1 MSTNLYDRYT
11 STHMLADENPEA
23 LLAWSRRYFQS
34 VILPHIPS
42 DPKTNI
48 LECGCGYG
56 RNIRALR
63 AAGYSQVTGID
74 VSEEQVRYA
83 REQFGLDDI
92 HQVDACT
99 FLRESDAVYDVVLLL
114 DVLEHLKVETTVEWL
129 QLIRSRLSPSGKVII
144 QVPNALCPMNLY
156 RYLDV
161 THYRSYTD
169 RSMAQTLRLAGFSQ
183 MTFYGIPPVPV
194 GLGGSLR
201 HVLWRV
207 FLHPSI
213 RAFMWACHGS
223 IAGTI
228 FTGNLLAVVSAD

>member
-1 MSTNLYDRYT
+1 LSTNLYDRYT
-11 STHMLADENPEA
+11 STHMLADENPAA

-34 VILPHIPS
+34 VILPHVPS
-42 DPKTNI
+42 DLKANI

-56 RNIRALR
+56 RNIQALR
-63 AAGYSQVTGID
+63 AAGYSRVTGID
-74 VSEEQVRYA
+74 ISEEQVRYA
-83 REQFGLDDI
+83 REQLGLNDI
-92 HQVDACT
+92 HKGDASA
-99 FLRESDAVYDVVLLL
+99 FLRESDATYDVVLLL
-114 DVLEHLKVETTVEWL
+114 DVLEHLDVDTTVEWL
-129 QLIRSRLSPSGKVII
+129 ELIRSRLSRSGKIII

-156 RYLDV
+156 RDLDV

-183 MTFYGIPPVPV
+183 TSFYGIPPLPI

-207 FLHPSI
+207 FLNPLI

-223 IAGTI
+223 IAGSI